1 MKNSVFG
8 KIIENVRKRR
18 EIKLIVTEE
27 RRKKLVSEPN
37 YASCTEF
44 LDHLMVIEMRK
55 TRVLIDKPILVGQTI
70 LDKSK
75 ELMYEFYYEYLQP
88 KHNDKVKLL
97 YMDTDSFIL
106 EIETDDFFEDTRKDL
121 IKWFDTSNYHKD
133 MVLSNEY
140 RENTSAKKNVI
151 GKMKNELN
159 KGHMSEFIA
168 LLPKV
173 YAYQQ
178 VEVDKTLSE
187 DKKARGTSKCV
198 VKKTL
203 SFDHYKECLL
213 NNETVRCT
221 QYRIKSTLSSLDTVQ
236 INKIALK
243 SSDNKRLRSFDGITS
258 FPYGTS
264 GFEVCAE
271 VLKIKHAI
279 N

>member
-1 MKNSVFG
+1 
-8 KIIENVRKRR
+8 
-18 EIKLIVTEE
+18 
-27 RRKKLVSEPN
+27 
-37 YASCTEF
+37 
-44 LDHLMVIEMRK
+44 
-55 TRVLIDKPILVGQTI
+55 
-70 LDKSK
+70 
-75 ELMYEFYYEYLQP
+75 
-88 KHNDKVKLL
+88 
-97 YMDTDSFIL
+97 
-106 EIETDDFFEDTRKDL
+106 
-121 IKWFDTSNYHKD
+121 

-203 SFDHYKECLL
+203 SFDHYKKCLL